1 MWLSEPREKG
11 SDADAGVGFPAAKSP
26 RRAPRHPRTMTNDP
40 NDTFTETTTAGWGG
54 RMGHSIAGVF
64 IGILL
69 VPAAIALL
77 YWNEGRTVA
86 AISALNQGLHRV
98 VEVTPDAVLPA
109 NDGKL
114 VHLIG
119 PVTTTTPA
127 RDAAFAVTGDG
138 LLRLRRKVEMY
149 QWKEDESAKA
159 QQSMG
164 GAQTTQTTY
173 SYHRIWSEAPID
185 SGAFHHPVGHVN
197 PVMPMSSV
205 TFDTPAATLG
215 AYHIDR
221 GVLDKISDF
230 TPFAVESTP
239 VQGYKAQGGTFYRGQ
254 DPANP
259 AVGDLRVSFEAVPS
273 QIFSVAGTQIVGTL
287 TPYHA
292 ANGYEIAL
300 IKPGALTAAALFAEK
315 KQKERIITWV
325 LRGVGFAMMV
335 VAFVL
340 MAGPVAMV
348 FAVVPFLE
356 GIVEAGTLLVALT
369 FAVPVTL
376 ATIAIAWAAHR
387 PLVGSLL
394 LAAAVVWL
402 LVLPRLHRAKPP
414 RAAPAAL

>member
-1 MWLSEPREKG
+1 
-11 SDADAGVGFPAAKSP
+11 
-26 RRAPRHPRTMTNDP
+26 
-40 NDTFTETTTAGWGG
+40 
-54 RMGHSIAGVF
+54 
-64 IGILL
+64 
-69 VPAAIALL
+69 
-77 YWNEGRTVA
+77 
-86 AISALNQGLHRV
+86 
-98 VEVTPDAVLPA
+98 
-109 NDGKL
+109 
-114 VHLIG
+114 
-119 PVTTTTPA
+119 
-127 RDAAFAVTGDG
+127 
-138 LLRLRRKVEMY
+138 
-149 QWKEDESAKA
+149 
-159 QQSMG
+159 
-164 GAQTTQTTY
+164 
-173 SYHRIWSEAPID
+173 
-185 SGAFHHPVGHVN
+185 
-197 PVMPMSSV
+197 MSSV